1 MKWAE
6 KFKMNERLPCC
17 VYKIPSLLLK
27 EYFFEKSSVTL
38 ERHMFICTKVSSS
51 RDISTK
57 AAVRAFTEKI
67 PKRNETNSVP
77 SVDVK

>member
-1 MKWAE
+1 MKWAA

-38 ERHMFICTKVSSS
+38 GRHMFICTKVSS
-51 RDISTK
+51 DK
-57 AAVRAFTEKI
+57 AAVLAFTEKI
-67 PKRNETNSVP
+67 PKRKETNSVP

>member
-1 MKWAE
+1 MKDSLVVFT
-6 KFKMNERLPCC
+6 KYLL
-17 VYKIPSLLLK
+17 LLLK

-38 ERHMFICTKVSSS
+38 ERHMFICTKVSS
-51 RDISTK
+51 DK
-57 AAVRAFTEKI
+57 AAMLAFTEKI

>member
-1 MKWAE
+1 MKWVE
-6 KFKMNERLPCC
+6 KFKMNEGLPCC

-38 ERHMFICTKVSSS
+38 ERHMFICTKVSS
-51 RDISTK
+51 DK
-57 AAVRAFTEKI
+57 AALAFTEKI

>member
-1 MKWAE
+1 MGGKIQ
-6 KFKMNERLPCC
+6 NEWKTP
-17 VYKIPSLLLK
+17 LLCLQNTFSTSER

-38 ERHMFICTKVSSS
+38 ERHMFICTKVSS
-51 RDISTK
+51 DK
-57 AAVRAFTEKI
+57 AAVPAFTEKI

>member
-1 MKWAE
+1 MKDSLVVFT
-6 KFKMNERLPCC
+6 KYLL
-17 VYKIPSLLLK
+17 LLLK

-38 ERHMFICTKVSSS
+38 ERHMFICTKVSS
-51 RDISTK
+51 DK
-57 AAVRAFTEKI
+57 AAPAFTEKI